1 MKQSVKKIIIKVS
14 ASLSVVNSTG
24 AKEKDFMPGTIALNF
39 LSSYSSVFIEYY
51 EALLW
56 MNESTSPL
64 EGLLDRLI
72 YQDIA

>member
-1 MKQSVKKIIIKVS
+1 MKQAVKKIINKVS
-14 ASLSVVNSTG
+14 ASLPVVNSTG
-24 AKEKDFMPGTIALNF
+24 TNGKDAVPGTISLNF

-64 EGLLDRLI
+64 EGLMDRLI